1 MPAAAFPLFRILP
14 AVKKTYQLR
23 IEGKHPDRL
32 LDASK
37 HDIRKYIRRER
48 RKTLPAGA
56 DYWDF
61 DTLFGA
67 EEASAAVVPPA
78 ELLRSI
84 DALVAT
90 GGTQFYVEI
99 RSKPGKRT
107 PRPQGDAA
115 VVDPFDD

>member
-1 MPAAAFPLFRILP
+1 M
-14 AVKKTYQLR
+14 KKTYQLR

-48 RKTLPAGA
+48 RKALPAGA

-115 VVDPFDD
+115 VADPFDD

>member
-1 MPAAAFPLFRILP
+1 M
-14 AVKKTYQLR
+14 KKTYQLR

-61 DTLFGA
+61 DTLFGSD
-67 EEASAAVVPPA
+67 EASAAVLPPA
-78 ELLRSI
+78 ELLRAI

-99 RSKPGKRT
+99 HSKPGKRT
-107 PRPQGDAA
+107 PRPKGEAAA
-115 VVDPFDD
+115 VADPFDD

>member
-1 MPAAAFPLFRILP
+1 
-14 AVKKTYQLR
+14 VKKTYQLR
-23 IEGKHPDRL
+23 IAGKHPDRL

-48 RKTLPAGA
+48 RKALPPGA

-61 DTLFGA
+61 DTRFGS
-67 EEASAAVVPPA
+67 EEASAEVVSPA
-78 ELLRSI
+78 DLLRSV
-84 DALVAT
+84 DALVAA

-107 PRPQGDAA
+107 PRPQGAA
-115 VVDPFDD
+115 AAADPFDD

>member
-1 MPAAAFPLFRILP
+1 M
-14 AVKKTYQLR
+14 KKTYRLR

-32 LDASK
+32 LDAAK

-48 RKTLPAGA
+48 RKALPAGA

-61 DTLFGA
+61 DTLFGT
-67 EEASAAVVPPA
+67 EEGSAAVVAPA
-78 ELLRSI
+78 DLLRSV

-90 GGTQFYVEI
+90 GGDQFYVEI

-107 PRPQGDAA
+107 PRPKGDAA
-115 VVDPFDD
+115 VDPFDD